1 MKNRHFVLGLI
12 LAGLASWFSGCSGG
26 GGGGFNGTVVQDPGA
41 CPSGSLTKLPAECCD
56 ASGTRTK
63 FEGSCASVDGA
74 DLPPIIS
81 SQTGAAGAAGS
92 GYTANQAASDLVSVA
107 GDTQT
112 GGLHPSYSAASSGGS
127 STPSSPLSLD
137 QRLHGSGGSAGSGTA
152 GPAAARDSGQAVRQ
166 AGLSAISPLGDSAN
180 SRSTR
185 VSSTSTQVAAAS
197 PPELAPGNDSTNGS
211 PEDATGG
218 DSDEFSKGPAYAAAK
233 AGLGGSGGFGR
244 ISFGGSDSGDNV
256 GRDGGAVE
264 SQSFGKTSD
273 GTSVLLDADPEDYFT
288 RARIEDSI
296 FKIVERRYRTK
307 AQHWA
312 VVPFEALSKQR

>member
-1 MKNRHFVLGLI
+1 MKNRHFILGLL
-12 LAGLASWFSGCSGG
+12 LAGLASWLSGCSGG

-41 CPSGSLTKLPAECCD
+41 CPSGSLTKLPAECCN

-107 GDTQT
+107 GNTQT
-112 GGLHPSYSAASSGGS
+112 GGLHPSYSAATSGGGGS
-127 STPSSPLSLD
+127 PGTPLSLD
-137 QRLHGSGGSAGSGTA
+137 QRLHGSGGSGTA
-152 GPAAARDSGQAVRQ
+152 GPAAAKASGQAVRQ
-166 AGLSAISPLGDSAN
+166 AGLSAVSPLGEGAN
-180 SRSTR
+180 SRASR

-197 PPELAPGNDSTNGS
+197 PPELAPGNDTSIGS
-211 PEDATGG
+211 PEEVGG
-218 DSDEFSKGPAYAAAK
+218 SDEFSKGPAYAAAK
-233 AGLGGSGGFGR
+233 AGLSGQRSGLFGR
-244 ISFGGSDSGDNV
+244 IGFGGSDSAEA

-273 GTSVLLDADPEDYFT
+273 GTSVLLDADPDDYFT

-312 VVPFEALSKQR
+312 VVPLDALSKKR